1 MIRNNK
7 DNPKTR
13 RFRIWSVCIVIVVVT
28 VSIVFVARVAGRAS
42 EPFVSASFG
51 RINIAGS
58 PAISIELSNRMPF
71 NLNYMIVSE
80 LPHRGSR
87 IPVMGNNFN
96 SLTAHKQKRQ
106 LCSVASEGEKF
117 FVVYARELKPI
128 EKSVFKT
135 FPWLGRHYPFRSS
148 FNISQSVSNV
158 QASSQFK
165 EQ

>member
-1 MIRNNK
+1 
-7 DNPKTR
+7 
-13 RFRIWSVCIVIVVVT
+13 
-28 VSIVFVARVAGRAS
+28 VFVARVAGRPS